1 MVSESLPCLPS
12 FRLERLQRAYL
23 MRAVSCPVRGGT
35 AEGKK
40 RGCERINCG
49 TATDC
54 VRRTAPLAVFS
65 SDLTLGDSI
74 VLLIACQY
82 VTRGSLACLASSRLI
97 LIQRSHLLRV
107 DLFIHYDCAPT
118 LMRWLLNLNTL
129 FSNKKIYEFEISSCV
144 RFFFPQQKWGRIMVM
159 EFARARPHLQLV
171 VHG

>member
-1 MVSESLPCLPS
+1 VLCRAPCVVGLRKERNVDVSVLTAGPRRIACVV
-12 FRLERLQRAYL
+12 RL
-23 MRAVSCPVRGGT
+23 RG
-35 AEGKK
+35 
-40 RGCERINCG
+40 
-49 TATDC
+49 
-54 VRRTAPLAVFS
+54 VPLAVFS